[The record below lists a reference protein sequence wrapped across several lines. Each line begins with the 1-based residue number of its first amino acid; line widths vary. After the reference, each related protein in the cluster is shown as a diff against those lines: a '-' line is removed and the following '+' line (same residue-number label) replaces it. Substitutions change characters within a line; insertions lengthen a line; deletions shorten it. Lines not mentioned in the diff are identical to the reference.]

1 MRMMLLCVCAAL
13 ALGQTPSDQKT
24 TVEAL
29 RAKIEGK
36 ESLRSKKVFENVQW
50 FGSAPAGRL
59 LAMMEMGFSR
69 GLGVDCSHC
78 REINASLKKIEGL
91 KGPDSF
97 VNCTTRHRG
106 ELKPALHLS
115 R

>member
-1 MRMMLLCVCAAL
+1 
-13 ALGQTPSDQKT
+13 
-24 TVEAL
+24 VEAL

-36 ESLRSKKVFENVQW
+36 ESLRSKEVFENVQW

-78 REINASLKKIEGL
+78 HEMANFASNAKPQKRIAREMAAMVNQINASLKKIEGL

-97 VNCTTRHRG
+97 VNCTTCHRG